1 MLTVKSKEQNG
12 QEILI
17 NENNILYAIPSLD
30 GGTVV
35 YFSNDKFLVLLE
47 NFNSF
52 KNILLSDKKVVVPES
67 TPVFLTEE
75 LVYPNH
81 LPKLANGNVD
91 KRTIQYKEWQQSL

>member
-1 MLTVKSKEQNG
+1 
-12 QEILI
+12 
-17 NENNILYAIPSLD
+17 LD

-35 YFSNDKFLVLLE
+35 YFSNEKFLVLLE

-52 KNILLSDKKVVVPES
+52 KNLLLSDKKVVVPES

-75 LVYPNH
+75 LVYPDH